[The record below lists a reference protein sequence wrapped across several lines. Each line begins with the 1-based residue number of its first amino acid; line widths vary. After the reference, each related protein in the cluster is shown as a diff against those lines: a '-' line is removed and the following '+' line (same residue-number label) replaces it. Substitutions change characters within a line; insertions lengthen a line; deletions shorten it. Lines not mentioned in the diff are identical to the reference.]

1 MKPHIQKTEP
11 IDLSQHRFREK
22 TVTTI
27 WQMLEANEEAY
38 KSQLWQQIAPLFEH
52 VDGYGLVIQQ
62 DMLRKAI
69 FNDKEPA

>member
-27 WQMLEANEEAY
+27 WQMMEANEEAY
-38 KSQLWQQIAPLFEH
+38 KNQLWQVITPLFEH
-52 VDGYGLVIQQ
+52 VDGYGQVIQK
-62 DMLRKAI
+62 DTLFKAI
-69 FNDKEPA
+69 FNDKERA

>member
-27 WQMLEANEEAY
+27 WQMMEANEEAY
-38 KSQLWQQIAPLFEH
+38 KNQLWQQLAPLFEH
-52 VDGYGLVIQQ
+52 VEGYGPVIQK
-62 DMLRKAI
+62 DILHRVI
-69 FNDKEPA
+69 FNGKEPA